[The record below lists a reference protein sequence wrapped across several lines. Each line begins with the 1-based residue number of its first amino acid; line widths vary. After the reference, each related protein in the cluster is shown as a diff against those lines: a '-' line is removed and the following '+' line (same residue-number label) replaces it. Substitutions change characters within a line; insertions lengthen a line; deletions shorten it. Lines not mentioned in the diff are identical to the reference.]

1 MKLKTKI
8 ILLCL
13 VSLLGYSLVAV
24 YQFSSSQTGQKKEIR
39 QGFSQYGKILES
51 STSQVFYN
59 LYHNP
64 QAFTRNSAFTEKR
77 ANDVSYVLNE
87 LVNLYQ
93 IYDALIF
100 IDAQGNFIAAN
111 DIGPDGKKLNISH
124 LKTIDWKQSEWFKD
138 ASTGKFTEDMN
149 KKIFGTRVGKFEI
162 DPNIQ
167 KMYGEERFGQH
178 YTTIVDDGF
187 GGVLGVLTTFAGAR
201 WIQNEVASLETS
213 LADGGKTG
221 VSINVL
227 SGDDTVIAANETAMK
242 DSNTFGKGIAETTFK
257 HNWYESYPGM
267 KEKLSKHDPADF
279 SGDEPLW
286 AFSKISNR
294 RFIDDLGWK
303 IALTM
308 ESDTAFAN
316 ITSSARL
323 FYLSLLFGLLLTSAV
338 AVWVGHGLSTRIKG
352 IAEAVFQDSNA
363 VFSASEDLAI
373 NSTQL
378 STAST
383 EQAASLQETAASLDE
398 INAMVMQNTE
408 SCVLSKAKSQESK
421 TTAEYGQESVR
432 RMSTAMEQISAQNS
446 QIVSEMETNNKEI
459 REVIKVIAEIE
470 EKTRVINDIVFQTKL
485 LSFNASVEAA
495 RAGEHGKGFSVV
507 AEEVGNLA
515 EMSGKAAKEISDLLS
530 SSLKNVEAIINTSTS
545 KVERLINDGK
555 SRIEEGIRTV
565 KESETSLIKIL
576 ENVSSVNEMME
587 GIAAASQEQNLGL
600 QEISKAM
607 GQLDAVTQSN
617 SVISVKT
624 SNATVKLNDQAG
636 SLKSAAASL
645 LQLVEGAKSNHSP
658 AAPTA
663 AVSSTPAKAK
673 VGKKDHF
680 KEQENVIT
688 FKAKP
693 EKAHSPKPKTSE
705 KKVVGITTAPL
716 ADDDRFEDV

>member
-24 YQFSSSQTGQKKEIR
+24 YQFNSSQTGQKKEIR

-51 STSQVFYN
+51 SISQVFYN

-64 QAFTRNSAFTEKR
+64 QAFTHNSAFTEKK
-77 ANDVSYVLNE
+77 ADDVSYVLNE

-93 IYDALIF
+93 IYDAMIF

-111 DIGPDGKKLNISH
+111 DIGANGKKLDISH
-124 LKTIDWKQSEWFKD
+124 LKNIDWKESIWFKD
-138 ASTGKFTEDMN
+138 ASSGKFTQDMD
-149 KKIFGTRVGKFEI
+149 KKIFGTRVGSFEI
-162 DPNIQ
+162 DEDVK
-167 KMYGEERFGQH
+167 KMYGEERLGQH
-178 YTTIVDDGF
+178 FTTIVDDGF
-187 GGVLGVLTTFAGAR
+187 GGVLGVLTTFAGVR
-201 WIQNEVASLETS
+201 WVQNEVASLEES
-213 LADGGKTG
+213 LAEGGKTE

-227 SGDDTVIAANETAMK
+227 STNDTIIAANETAMK
-242 DSNTFGKGIAETTFK
+242 ASKTFGKGIVESTLE
-257 HNWYESYPGM
+257 HNWFKNYPGM
-267 KEKLSKHDPADF
+267 KEKLTKKNLADF
-279 SGDEPLW
+279 SDDEPLW

-294 RFIDDLGWK
+294 HFLDELGWK
-303 IALTM
+303 VALTM
-308 ESDTAFAN
+308 KSDTAFAN

-323 FYLSLLFGLLLTSAV
+323 FYISLLLALLLTSAV

-383 EQAASLQETAASLDE
+383 QQAASLQETAASLDE

-408 SCVLSKAKSQESK
+408 SCVLSKTKSQESK
-421 TTAEYGQESVR
+421 STAEYGQESVR
-432 RMSTAMEQISAQNS
+432 RMSSAMEQISAQNS

-507 AEEVGNLA
+507 AEEVGKLA
-515 EMSGKAAKEISDLLS
+515 EMSGRAAKEISDLLS
-530 SSLKNVEAIINTSTS
+530 SSLINVESIINTSTS

-565 KESETSLIKIL
+565 KESETSLVKIL
-576 ENVSSVNEMME
+576 ENVSSLNEMME

-624 SNATVKLNDQAG
+624 SNATFKLNDQAG

-645 LQLVEGAKSNHSP
+645 LQLVEGDKSSHTPSASP
-658 AAPTA
+658 NPIKT
-663 AVSSTPAKAK
+663 K
-673 VGKKDHF
+673 VVKKDHF
-680 KEQENVIT
+680 QEQENIIT
-688 FKAKP
+688 FKTKP
-693 EKAHSPKPKTSE
+693 EKVKKPSTPAVKVSE
-705 KKVVGITTAPL
+705 KKVVGFTTAPM